1 MSKLVKWEAKEQ
13 NLHRLFREN
22 LFEYTPFP
30 KTAEKHRDTFYSTWR
45 KCNTKLSI
53 HCYNTGKQ
61 CSIAVPLR
69 H

>member
-30 KTAEKHRDTFYSTWR
+30 EDSRETSRHFLFNLKKM
-45 KCNTKLSI
+45 
-53 HCYNTGKQ
+53 
-61 CSIAVPLR
+61 LR
-69 H
+69 